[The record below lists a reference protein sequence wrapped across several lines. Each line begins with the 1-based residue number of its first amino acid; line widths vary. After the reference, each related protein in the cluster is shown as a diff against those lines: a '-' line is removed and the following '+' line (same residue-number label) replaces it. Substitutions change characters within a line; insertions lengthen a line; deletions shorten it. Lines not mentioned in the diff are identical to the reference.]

1 VRQPAQLE
9 LHRAMCLVRSG
20 DVTEG
25 TRHAQAVIT
34 NLPAA
39 HRIRPILDLGRTVL
53 AAIPPPERDRTRVQ
67 EYRDWL
73 DNCNETTA
81 RELTV
86 S

>member
-1 VRQPAQLE
+1 
-9 LHRAMCLVRSG
+9 MCLVRSG
-20 DVTEG
+20 DITEG

-39 HRIRPILDLGRTVL
+39 HRIRPIVDLGRTVL
-53 AAIPPPERDRTRVQ
+53 GAIPPAQQDQPSIQ

-73 DNCNETTA
+73 GSCDEARARQLTA
-81 RELTV
+81 